1 MKKLL
6 ILLMVSVPL
15 TCWAVDSPDAPQ
27 RAELVVRG
35 DALLQVAAD
44 QVRFSVG
51 VVSEDRTAGAALEQN
66 SRAMRQVEKALI
78 RAGLNKGEY
87 STGQFRLQP
96 RWSSRPR
103 SAPRDW
109 RPEIVGYTVRNSL
122 NIKTARLSL
131 IGALIE
137 AARQAGADEIGQLRF
152 GLSDPRKYRQ
162 QAIAEAVAHGR
173 EDAENAAAAAGMRLG
188 AIRQLTI
195 GPQDGP
201 PVRPLPGAAMVRSMS
216 AEAAPPII
224 APDDLQ
230 VRAAVTLTFALLPK
244 VGTVR
249 SGQ

>member
-1 MKKLL
+1 M
-6 ILLMVSVPL
+6 S
-15 TCWAVDSPDAPQ
+15 DS
-27 RAELVVRG
+27 
-35 DALLQVAAD
+35 
-44 QVRFSVG
+44 
-51 VVSEDRTAGAALEQN
+51 T
-66 SRAMRQVEKALI
+66 
-78 RAGLNKGEY
+78 KGEY

-103 SAPRDW
+103 TAPRDW
-109 RPEIVGYTVRNSL
+109 RPEIVGYSVQNSL
-122 NIKTARLSL
+122 NIKTVRLPL

-173 EDAENAAAAAGMRLG
+173 EDAENAAAAGMRLG

-195 GPQDGP
+195 SSQDGP
-201 PVRPLPGAAMVRSMS
+201 PVRPLPGAVMVRSMS